1 MTIREHKLLT
11 GGKGG
16 GGGGGME
23 GLKYYKIFTGHQ
35 FFILSI

>member
-1 MTIREHKLLT
+1 MRIREHKLLT
-11 GGKGG
+11 GGKG

-35 FFILSI
+35 FYILTI